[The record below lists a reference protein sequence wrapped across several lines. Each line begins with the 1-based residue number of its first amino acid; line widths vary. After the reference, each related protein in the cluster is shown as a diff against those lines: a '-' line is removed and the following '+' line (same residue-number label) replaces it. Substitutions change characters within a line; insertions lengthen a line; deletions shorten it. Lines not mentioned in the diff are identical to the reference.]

1 MPKQK
6 NLDTVV
12 QLTDLFK
19 ESVLIVAAQYSG
31 LDVGEMHQLRAA
43 ILNSDSRFRIAKN
56 TLSKIAADGAG
67 RSELKGIIDGPTGF
81 LTTKSDPASAAKA
94 FVNHITA
101 AKVDVKILG
110 GILEDQTLSAERVL
124 FLAKLPPREE
134 LIAKMLGS
142 MNSPISGLVTVM
154 NGPIRAFATILTR
167 ISEKI
172 TSEDALVNE

>member
-6 NLDTVV
+6 NFDTVA

-31 LDVGEMHQLRAA
+31 LDVSAMHQLRAA

-81 LTTKSDPASAAKA
+81 LTTKADPASAAKA
-94 FVNHITA
+94 FVNHITS

-110 GILEDQTLSAERVL
+110 GILDDQTLSSEQL
-124 FLAKLPPREE
+124 IFLAKLPPKEE

-142 MNSPISGLVTVM
+142 MNSPISGLVMVM
-154 NGPIRAFATILTR
+154 NGPIRALATVLTR
-167 ISEKI
+167 ISEKS
-172 TSEDALVNE
+172 TPEEVSLDG